1 MRRVLAKGDSQ
12 KCSQRRPPDEIVAMR
27 ASYVRVAMLFA
38 IFTTASGLC
47 TQPPITLT
55 SLTRRASAISETWE
69 QTALSSE
76 FDSVYLQDGT
86 ERGWANWLIEGR
98 LMLGQYPHCQPAVPG
113 PTGSDAK
120 DHLRRLLDTGID
132 CFACLQAEVPPQETT
147 AGWVQFPVKDGFK
160 EGVLLQDDDARSRF
174 PAPFVRYYEDVYN
187 IAMEVSGGQWLGP
200 SYLHCPIE
208 DLSLPGG
215 GLDENA
221 PLLKLLDEMLDHYE
235 TAGSG
240 AIYLHCW
247 GGRGRAGL
255 VGACLLALMRPQ
267 LTPQQVL
274 DAVQGGY
281 DTRAGA
287 SKMGGALKRS
297 PQTEPQRGFVKSFV
311 NAAKAARRFD
321 NDQAMAEGGMPTGF
335 L

>member
-1 MRRVLAKGDSQ
+1 
-12 KCSQRRPPDEIVAMR
+12 
-27 ASYVRVAMLFA
+27 
-38 IFTTASGLC
+38 
-47 TQPPITLT
+47 
-55 SLTRRASAISETWE
+55 
-69 QTALSSE
+69 
-76 FDSVYLQDGT
+76 
-86 ERGWANWLIEGR
+86 
-98 LMLGQYPHCQPAVPG
+98 MLGQYPHCQPAVPG

-297 PQTEPQRGFVKSFV
+297 PQTEPQRALSKALSTRRRRRGDSIMIGRWRKAGCRRGFCRCSRKKPKVPVLFGHTRSSCP
-311 NAAKAARRFD
+311 ARTW
-321 NDQAMAEGGMPTGF
+321 AV
-335 L
+335 